1 MSAAAPARTVSHG
14 VGVDATRGLKRVL
27 VFWAPLIAFIVLT
40 LFPFYWMLLASLKA
54 NRELYNLRS
63 FPFWVASI
71 DWKPVFTLGEEWGI
85 LGAILSFVVI
95 PDHYHY
101 LFEKTLYARWLVN
114 TLIISIASTAVSL
127 TFGILAG
134 YALARLRFWGAGIL
148 GVAVFI
154 SYLVPQTLL
163 FIPMFDVIKTL
174 NIGDTPWALI
184 LTYPTFLIPFC
195 TWLLMGYFKS
205 IPQELEE
212 SALIDGS
219 SRIGAM
225 VRIVLPLA
233 MPGILSAGIFAF
245 TLSWNEFIY
254 ALVFITTT
262 PTKTLPVGVVNELIR
277 GDVFFWGELMAGA
290 LLGSVPVAIIYSFF
304 VEHYVA
310 GLTAGAV
317 KG

>member
-1 MSAAAPARTVSHG
+1 MSVAVQAARPSHG
-14 VGVDATRGLKRVL
+14 VGVDRASPLKRVFT
-27 VFWAPLIAFIVLT
+27 FWLPLILFVVIT
-40 LFPFYWMLLASLKA
+40 LFPFYWMLVASLKP
-54 NRELYNLRS
+54 NNELYNLRV
-63 FPFWVASI
+63 FPFM
-71 DWKPVFTLGEEWGI
+71 VFNPTL
-85 LGAILSFVVI
+85 
-95 PDHYHY
+95 DHYRY
-101 LFEKTLYARWLVN
+101 LFEKTLYARWLMN
-114 TLIISIASTAVSL
+114 TLIVAVASTAISL
-127 TFGILAG
+127 LFGILAG
-134 YALARLRFWGAGIL
+134 YALARLRFVGAGIL

-174 NIGDTPWALI
+174 NVADTYWALI

-205 IPQELEE
+205 IPKELEE

-225 VRIVLPLA
+225 LRIILPLA

-262 PTKTLPVGVVNELIR
+262 PMKTLPVGVVNELIR
-277 GDVFFWGELMAGA
+277 GDVFFWGSLMAGA
-290 LLGSVPVAIIYSFF
+290 LLGSVPVAVIYSFF

-310 GLTAGAV
+310 GLTSGAV

>member
-1 MSAAAPARTVSHG
+1 VSAVVHAQAPSHG
-14 VGVDATRGLKRVL
+14 VGVDSTSGTRRIF
-27 VFWAPLIAFIVLT
+27 VFWVPLIAFIVLT

-54 NRELYNLRS
+54 NSELYNLRS
-63 FPFWVASI
+63 FPFWVST
-71 DWKPVFTLGEEWGI
+71 PTL
-85 LGAILSFVVI
+85 
-95 PDHYHY
+95 DHYKY
-101 LFEKTLYARWLVN
+101 LFERTLYARWLMN
-114 TLIISIASTAVSL
+114 TLIVSVASTAISL
-127 TFGILAG
+127 LFGILAG
-134 YALARLRFWGAGIL
+134 YALARLRFWGAGVL

-174 NIGDTPWALI
+174 NIGDTRWALI

-195 TWLLMGYFKS
+195 TALLMGYFKS
-205 IPQELEE
+205 IPRELEE

-219 SRIGAM
+219 SRLRALLY
-225 VRIVLPLA
+225 IVLPLA

-262 PTKTLPVGVVNELIR
+262 PMKTLPVGVVNELIR
-277 GDVFFWGELMAGA
+277 GDVFFWGSLMAGA
-290 LLGSVPVAIIYSFF
+290 LLGSVPVALIYSFF

>member
-1 MSAAAPARTVSHG
+1 VSAAAPAQIISHG
-14 VGVDATRGLKRVL
+14 VGVDASRGLKRVL
-27 VFWAPLIAFIVLT
+27 VFWVPLILFIVLT

-54 NRELYNLRS
+54 NSELYNLRS
-63 FPFWVASI
+63 FPFWVST
-71 DWKPVFTLGEEWGI
+71 PTL
-85 LGAILSFVVI
+85 
-95 PDHYHY
+95 DHYKY
-101 LFEKTLYARWLVN
+101 LFEKTLYARWLMN
-114 TLIISIASTAVSL
+114 TLIISIASTTVSL
-127 TFGILAG
+127 AFGILAG
-134 YALARLRFWGAGIL
+134 YALARLRFWGAGVL

-174 NIGDTPWALI
+174 NIADTYWALI

-205 IPQELEE
+205 IPKELEE

-219 SRIGAM
+219 SRLGAL

-262 PTKTLPVGVVNELIR
+262 PMKTLPVGVVNELIR
-277 GDVFFWGELMAGA
+277 GDVFFWGSLMAGA